1 MNTLTQIVTALVALV
16 GAATSIF
23 LAIERW
29 QNRHTPVKE
38 LEIREDEAIDSR
50 WRGLIEAQV
59 RDVIE
64 PMRERMAEQDRRITE
79 QGAEIRE
86 LRTEVGVIRTRYW
99 KAIQYIRT
107 LHTWI
112 ARHMPA
118 DVRPPPD
125 IPTDLA
131 EDV

>member
-1 MNTLTQIVTALVALV
+1 MDGAVQLGGLLIALISAGV
-16 GAATSIF
+16 SIP
-23 LAIERW
+23 LGVERW
-29 QNRHTPVKE
+29 KARNTPVKE
-38 LEIREDEAIDSR
+38 LEIREDEAADAH
-50 WRGLIEAQV
+50 WRGLIKTQME
-59 RDVIE
+59 DVIE
-64 PMRERMAEQDRRITE
+64 PMRERMAEQDRRIAE

-118 DVRPPPD
+118 DVPPPPD
-125 IPTDLA
+125 IPADLID
-131 EDV
+131 DV